1 MSQYQISSY
10 KTILRV
16 ATKCVVIV
24 VNNGFVLDDKNS
36 QQSGLHSKGDN
47 QYVTLS
53 KYIDDKTQINHG
65 LAKLRSEQEETLHLL
80 ASQLKDNF
88 HKMEQ

>member
-1 MSQYQISSY
+1 M
-10 KTILRV
+10 
-16 ATKCVVIV
+16 ATLCVVIV

-36 QQSGLHSKGDN
+36 QQSGSHSKGDN

-53 KYIDDKTQINHG
+53 KYIDDKTQMNHG

-80 ASQLKDNF
+80 ASQLKEKF
-88 HKMEQ
+88 S